1 MQVFNQVNCRKIGR
15 KDFKVFE
22 KIFHNYFFLAVI
34 IGVTTMQVVMV
45 QFFPAISQTTPM
57 TRSQWGACIAVGSS
71 PLVMSMILKL
81 TPDTWVK
88 KLGTVLLNE
97 DEEVDSAVLSA
108 WNAS

>member
-1 MQVFNQVNCRKIGR
+1 
-15 KDFKVFE
+15 
-22 KIFHNYFFLAVI
+22 
-34 IGVTTMQVVMV
+34 
-45 QFFPAISQTTPM
+45 M